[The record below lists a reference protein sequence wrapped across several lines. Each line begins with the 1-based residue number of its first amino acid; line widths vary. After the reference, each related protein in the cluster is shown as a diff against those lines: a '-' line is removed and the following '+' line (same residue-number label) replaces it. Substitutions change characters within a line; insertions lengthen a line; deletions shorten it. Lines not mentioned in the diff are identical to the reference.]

1 MLLTKGLWRSSS
13 YKYLIN
19 LFVFVSMTD
28 SALSSAISDE
38 HEWHLEAAPR
48 AAWVLSGSRISV
60 NCLNFT
66 GMYAV
71 FASNIGW
78 FKLAIGGK
86 MISRLPTS
94 LDLRIRSNGHQLQIL
109 NAEADDEGLY
119 CCMPIQNASIINC
132 KLAIT
137 NLSIAL
143 PPVIAAP
150 VRHQTAKV
158 GDHVILQCIV
168 SFGGKPAAVEYSWQK
183 FGKSLDL
190 RQPKYYTVNLTD
202 LFILMIYNVTETDEG
217 LYDCLLMNAKYQK
230 ANESIYLQLSTGVN
244 TYVCS

>member
-1 MLLTKGLWRSSS
+1 
-13 YKYLIN
+13 
-19 LFVFVSMTD
+19 MTD
-28 SALSSAISDE
+28 AALSDE
-38 HEWHLEAAPR
+38 HEWHLEAAPQ
-48 AAWVLSGSRISV
+48 AAWILLGSRISV

-66 GMYAV
+66 GKLAV

-78 FKLAIGGK
+78 FKLATGGK

-94 LDLRIRSNGHQLQIL
+94 LHARLRSNGHQLQIL

-119 CCMPIQNASIINC
+119 CCMPIQNASINNC
-132 KLAIT
+132 KLAIA

-158 GDHVILQCIV
+158 GDHVTLQCIV
-168 SFGGKPAAVEYSWQK
+168 TFGGNPEAMEYSWQK

-190 RQPKYYTVNLTD
+190 QQSKYSTVNLTD

-230 ANESIYLQLSTGVN
+230 ANESIYLQVLTGMF
-244 TYVCS
+244 TPRFTHACS